1 MLVSITVAILVVG
14 IVWFN
19 STSCGTPTPDTS
31 VSGTTW
37 ELHDDHV
44 DYVDDSGYRVY
55 ALLRG
60 GVMEIREL
68 TSRDGLIW
76 VVDSKNHWEQ
86 YGEHVILRIDDSGN
100 PGIDEEGYRFTY
112 EGTLSGDC
120 MSGTWRRRGLE
131 NEPSRATLL
140 E

>member
-68 TSRDGLIW
+68 TSRDGLI
-76 VVDSKNHWEQ
+76 
-86 YGEHVILRIDDSGN
+86 
-100 PGIDEEGYRFTY
+100 
-112 EGTLSGDC
+112 
-120 MSGTWRRRGLE
+120 
-131 NEPSRATLL
+131 
-140 E
+140 